1 MKRKK
6 TDYRFCLTYGLTEFT
21 DHGSLLAGLHHPCVL
36 LPSSLFRSRGVCSL
50 TAFRNGVGGGGVQQE
65 GAEMFGGFFLI

>member
-1 MKRKK
+1 MSGK
-6 TDYRFCLTYGLTEFT
+6 TDFRASPERLSLTE
-21 DHGSLLAGLHHPCVL
+21 HSSHLAGLHHPCAVL
-36 LPSSLFRSRGVCSL
+36 TSSLFRSRDVCSL